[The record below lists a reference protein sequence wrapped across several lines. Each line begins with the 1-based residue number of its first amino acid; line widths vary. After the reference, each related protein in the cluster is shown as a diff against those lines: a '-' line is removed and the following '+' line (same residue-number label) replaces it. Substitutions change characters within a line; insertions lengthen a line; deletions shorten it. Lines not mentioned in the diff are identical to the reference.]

1 MSVTMCHTY
10 KHTTSIPKV
19 SEVYKALQKKKKKK
33 IFVVGEIE
41 RWGMQKGSKMATEM

>member
-1 MSVTMCHTY
+1 MCHIY
-10 KHTTSIPKV
+10 KHTTSLPKV
-19 SEVYKALQKKKKKK
+19 SEGYKALQKKKKK

>member
-1 MSVTMCHTY
+1 MCHIY
-10 KHTTSIPKV
+10 KHTTSLPKV
-19 SEVYKALQKKKKKK
+19 SEGYKALQKKKK